1 MSNPLLI
8 NGIEIAAKV
17 KDDLRPRID
26 RLKQKGID
34 PGLAVVLVG
43 DDPASQAYVGMKG
56 KAFEKMQLFSE
67 TIHLPADSTQEA
79 VLALIDKLNHDARF
93 HGVLVQ
99 LPVPGHLDSN
109 AIIQAIAAG
118 KDADGIH
125 PTNLGKMVL
134 GVECPL
140 PCTPHGI
147 LMLLKYSGIDP
158 AGKHVVVAGRSNIV
172 GKPVANLLMQK
183 RPLGNATV
191 TVCHTRTRNLRE
203 ITRQAD
209 ILIAALGQPEFIDT
223 TYVKPG
229 VTVIDVGSN
238 RIDDPTAPK
247 GYRWVGDV
255 KFNEVAEIAFAI
267 TPVPGG
273 VGPMTIAML
282 ISNTVFL
289 AEQAAKKILKPEEL

>member
-1 MSNPLLI
+1 MSNPILI
-8 NGIEIAAKV
+8 NGIEISARV
-17 KDDLRPRID
+17 KDDLLPRINH
-26 RLKQKGID
+26 LKQKGIV

-43 DDPASQAYVGMKG
+43 DDPASQSYVGMKA

-79 VLALIDKLNHDARF
+79 VSSLIDKLNHDARF
-93 HGVLVQ
+93 HGILVQ
-99 LPVPGHLDSN
+99 LPVPKHLDSN
-109 AIIQAIAAG
+109 AIIQAISAE

-147 LMLLKYSGIDP
+147 LMLLKYSGNDP

-191 TVCHTRTRNLRE
+191 TVCHTRTQNLRE

-209 ILIAALGQPEFIDT
+209 ILIAALGQPELIDSS
-223 TYVKPG
+223 YVKPG
-229 VTVIDVGSN
+229 VVIIDVGSN
-238 RIDDPTAPK
+238 RIEDSTNPK

-255 KFNEVAEIAFAI
+255 KFNEVAEIASAI

-289 AEQAAKKILKPEEL
+289 AEQAAK

>member
-17 KDDLRPRID
+17 KEDLVPRINA
-26 RLKQKGID
+26 LKAKGTV

-43 DDPASQAYVGMKG
+43 DDPASQAYVGMKA
-56 KAFEKMQLFSE
+56 KAFEKMQLCSE
-67 TIHLPADSTQEA
+67 TIHLPANSTQQE
-79 VLALIDKLNHDARF
+79 VLALIGKLNREPRF
-93 HGVLVQ
+93 HGILVQ
-99 LPVPGHLDSN
+99 LPVPKHLDSN
-109 AIIQAIAAG
+109 SIIQAISAD

-147 LMLLKYSGIDP
+147 LMLLKYSDIDP
-158 AGKHVVVAGRSNIV
+158 AGKYVVVAGRSNIV

-191 TVCHTRTRNLRE
+191 TVCHTRTRDLRE

-209 ILIAALGQPEFIDT
+209 ILIAALGQPELIDN

-229 VTVIDVGSN
+229 VVVIDVGSN
-238 RIDDPTAPK
+238 RIDDPSAPK

-255 KFNEVAEIAFAI
+255 KFNTVAEIASAI

-289 AEQAAKKILKPEEL
+289 AERTAG